1 MGEGRGSLLIAA
13 FTLTSAAFVITIYY
27 IAVGRSDSRERD
39 AQVVG
44 LELISTLAGSQRW
57 PSLSPDGRLIAYV
70 AKAAGTPQVSV
81 RNLGGGNPIQITF
94 GDLPA
99 IRPLATKMVRFDADL
114 VMLDNFQ

>member
-13 FTLTSAAFVITIYY
+13 FTLTSAAFVITAIYY
-27 IAVGRSDSRERD
+27 IAVGRSDSGQRERD

-70 AKAAGTPQVSV
+70 AKAARRGEESGWRKSHSDHVW
-81 RNLGGGNPIQITF
+81 
-94 GDLPA
+94 
-99 IRPLATKMVRFDADL
+99 
-114 VMLDNFQ
+114 